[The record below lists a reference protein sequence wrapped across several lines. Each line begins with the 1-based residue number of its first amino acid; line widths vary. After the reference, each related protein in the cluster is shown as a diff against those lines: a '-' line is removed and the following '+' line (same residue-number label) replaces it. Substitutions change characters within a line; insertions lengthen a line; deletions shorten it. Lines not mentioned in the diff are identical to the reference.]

1 MDIFI
6 RDSSGIER
14 CLERGDCMFH
24 ALGLG
29 YDSFSAALHVEQLAD
44 EETSLPR
51 VVMQAMKEETGESGE
66 VVPVLGHAKRCP
78 AMEMQ
83 QQAIPVQSDPARPNQ
98 KVAVAC
104 CVVLERKDP
113 KTGMPQVLVTRRHPL
128 MRAFPFIWVFPGG
141 HVDPHEQLWQA
152 GLRELKEETGIEVS
166 AARDALH
173 LLGFWESIYPSR
185 LEVGPLRKQ
194 HLVAFF
200 HYRLPDD
207 LSEVDVKF
215 CPVEVD
221 AAAWISAGAAAEVL
235 ESFATR
241 DTAPLDE
248 RATLELAKRAK
259 EVFGHSDCHS
269 FHGKALSEAAGSHAE
284 NFVEQWDDREF
295 SVEESLTG
303 VNVDIGVERMSTA
316 TVFMLSLWLTLALKR
331 ECSRSV
337 GHSLL

>member
-1 MDIFI
+1 
-6 RDSSGIER
+6 
-14 CLERGDCMFH
+14 MFH

-29 YDSFSAALHVEQLAD
+29 FDSFSAALRVEQLGD
-44 EETSLPR
+44 KETQLPR
-51 VVMQAMKEETGESGE
+51 VVMEAIQEEERESGE

-83 QQAIPVQSDPARPNQ
+83 QQGIPVQLDPARPRQ

-104 CVVLERKDP
+104 CVVLERKNP
-113 KTGMPQVLVTRRHPL
+113 KTGMPQVLITRRHPL

-152 GLRELKEETGIEVS
+152 GLRELKEETGIEVA

-185 LEVGPLRKQ
+185 LEVGPLKKQ

-200 HYRLPDD
+200 HYCLPDE
-207 LSEVDVKF
+207 LSEVDVKL

-221 AAAWISAGAAAEVL
+221 AAAWIGARAAAEVL

-248 RATLELAKRAK
+248 SATLALAKHAK
-259 EVFGHSDCHS
+259 EVFGDSDCHS
-269 FHGKALSEAAGSHAE
+269 FAGKALKDAAGSHGEA
-284 NFVEQWDDREF
+284 FVEQWEDRAF

-331 ECSRSV
+331 ENSRNV
-337 GHSLL
+337 VKSLL